1 MKSTWYK
8 VYNYS
13 IKNKC
18 SKKKLRRS
26 DIDNGDFQ
34 QRISQQLQNGYKH
47 MNSRNDRWI
56 MRLKS
61 IEAEYYSIGI

>member
-8 VYNYS
+8 VYNYG
-13 IKNKC
+13 IKTMFE
-18 SKKKLRRS
+18 KKFRRS

-34 QRISQQLQNGYKH
+34 QQIPQRLQNGYKH

-61 IEAEYYSIGI
+61 IEAEYYSIEN